1 MNLYTEILAHYL
13 SQKDAQI
20 LFPGIDLDA
29 NTIVEMECFRVVQE
43 IQAVISD
50 DSLEDDECFEKIE
63 RIVAKLEHK
72 GIRCGSRHDFG

>member
-1 MNLYTEILAHYL
+1 MKLYTEILAHYL

-63 RIVAKLEHK
+63 RIVANLEHK
-72 GIRCGSRHDFG
+72 GISCGSRHDFG